1 MLHLG
6 TVRKHLKFFLFL
18 QPEKQGGRGA
28 GPLTSENR
36 KLQENRGGEGG

>member
-6 TVRKHLKFFLFL
+6 IVRKHLKFFSVS
-18 QPEKQGGRGA
+18 PTEKQGGRGA